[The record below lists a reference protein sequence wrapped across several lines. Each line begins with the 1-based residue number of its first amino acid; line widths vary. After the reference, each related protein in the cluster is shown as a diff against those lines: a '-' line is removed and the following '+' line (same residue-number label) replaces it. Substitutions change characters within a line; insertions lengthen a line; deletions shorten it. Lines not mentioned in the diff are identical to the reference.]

1 MFHLAVSSTKCLSLL
16 STSSHLILTC
26 RTRYDESLRL
36 NWRRGKRF
44 RMWWEAPD
52 TPGIGTWWTG
62 TVLGR
67 VQRDRF
73 DPRRSSPWEALRVKW
88 DS

>member
-1 MFHLAVSSTKCLSLL
+1 
-16 STSSHLILTC
+16 
-26 RTRYDESLRL
+26 
-36 NWRRGKRF
+36 
-44 RMWWEAPD
+44 MWWEAPD
-52 TPGIGTWWTG
+52 TPGVGMWWTG
-62 TVLGR
+62 AVLGR

>member
-1 MFHLAVSSTKCLSLL
+1 MVNSGYRLACWLAHIVDDDDTACRAKYDASLK
-16 STSSHLILTC
+16 
-26 RTRYDESLRL
+26 L

-44 RMWWEAPD
+44 RMWFEHPD
-52 TPGIGTWWTG
+52 NPGTGEYWSG

-88 DS
+88 DM